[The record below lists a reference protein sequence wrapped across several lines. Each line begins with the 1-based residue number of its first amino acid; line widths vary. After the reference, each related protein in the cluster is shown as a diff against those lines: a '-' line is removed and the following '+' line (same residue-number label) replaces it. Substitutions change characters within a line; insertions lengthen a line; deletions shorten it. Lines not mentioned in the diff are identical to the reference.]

1 MQTSWND
8 KQYNSLIKYA
18 NDNTPKVL
26 RFTLHSFSKPDGP
39 KAILTLGSDDAC
51 KGKWI
56 PVVLARD
63 VIIDKY
69 FVCNCFNHLL
79 MDWMIMNRGW
89 QLIVSSKIVSWVLIL
104 SSIVSI
110 DV

>member
-1 MQTSWND
+1 MQTSWNN

-18 NDNTPKVL
+18 NDNTPKFL

-51 KGKWI
+51 KGKRI

-89 QLIVSSKIVSWVLIL
+89 QLIVSSKTVSWVLIL
-104 SSIVSI
+104 CSIHV
-110 DV
+110 

>member
-1 MQTSWND
+1 MQTRWND

-26 RFTLHSFSKPDGP
+26 RFTLHSFSEPNGP
-39 KAILTLGSDDAC
+39 KAILTLGSDGAC
-51 KGKWI
+51 KGKRI
-56 PVVLARD
+56 PVVLAKD

-69 FVCNCFNHLL
+69 FVCIFFNHLL
-79 MDWMIMNRGW
+79 MDWMIMNRGC
-89 QLIVSSKIVSWVLIL
+89 QLIVSSKSVSWVLIL